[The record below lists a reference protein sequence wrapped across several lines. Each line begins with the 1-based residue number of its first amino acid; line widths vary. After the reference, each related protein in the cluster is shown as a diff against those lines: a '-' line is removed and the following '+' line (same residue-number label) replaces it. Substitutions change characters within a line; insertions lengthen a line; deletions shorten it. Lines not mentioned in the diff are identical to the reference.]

1 MITMEGIIIINQQKQ
16 QDTRQVN
23 TTVARQPSKRV
34 SQGHADELLDY
45 SSSNRLT
52 VTRPEKKLDNYS
64 FLGQISAIKNRLYLA
79 PVGLR
84 HNILSFSK
92 EAGASSSI
100 CDIEN
105 NIDNSGDN
113 SSERLC
119 TVSTRQ
125 YYRNNSTTSI
135 TNPYDIN
142 HSKQSSAIVLQ
153 NARKVLQFSIESL
166 NML

>member
-1 MITMEGIIIINQQKQ
+1 MELLGIKKEKSVLGLREKIINFE
-16 QDTRQVN
+16 N
-23 TTVARQPSKRV
+23 SK
-34 SQGHADELLDY
+34 
-45 SSSNRLT
+45 
-52 VTRPEKKLDNYS
+52 
-64 FLGQISAIKNRLYLA
+64 LYLA

-153 NARKVLQFSIESL
+153 NARKTPLGKPSKLRECCFIIWSVSKKWVYGSGLNSLVLESTIISQFVGTLLILRKVTKEQYE
-166 NML
+166 N

>member
-1 MITMEGIIIINQQKQ
+1 
-16 QDTRQVN
+16 
-23 TTVARQPSKRV
+23 
-34 SQGHADELLDY
+34 
-45 SSSNRLT
+45 
-52 VTRPEKKLDNYS
+52 
-64 FLGQISAIKNRLYLA
+64 

-153 NARKVLQFSIESL
+153 NARKKTDKIAVGVVAIKQKKHLSKRSHPFVMTQSTDCSHNASL
-166 NML
+166 SQSLLSFHSFFFIINIYIYIYMKNST